1 MLPMFSLISS
11 ISKGNSNGDF
21 KYLLN
26 VLQLDTVG
34 DYIEKD
40 LIILMIGTMSLVA
53 SKRKR

>member
-1 MLPMFSLISS
+1 MLPMFFLISS

-34 DYIEKD
+34 DYIETD
-40 LIILMIGTMSLVA
+40 VIILMIGTMSLVA

>member
-34 DYIEKD
+34 DYIETD

>member
-1 MLPMFSLISS
+1 MFSLISS
-11 ISKGNSNGDF
+11 ISKDNSNGDF

-34 DYIEKD
+34 DYIETD

>member
-34 DYIEKD
+34 DYTETD